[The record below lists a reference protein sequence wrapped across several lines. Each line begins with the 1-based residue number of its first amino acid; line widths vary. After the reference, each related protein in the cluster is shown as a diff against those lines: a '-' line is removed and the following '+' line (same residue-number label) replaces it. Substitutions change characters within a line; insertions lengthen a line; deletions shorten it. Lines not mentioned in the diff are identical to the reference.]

1 MDFVKD
7 WELKWEDALKLWSD
21 YVKLTPAK
29 FLFSKSEE
37 KTEGLSGSFAA
48 IRLLD
53 HRVLLSVEQ
62 IQKYKL
68 ENYPL
73 EILGHEIGHHV
84 YCPGDLNDQAKL
96 IYLAGLALPKL
107 GHLTSTIVNIYEDLY
122 INDHLKRYNHLRMEE
137 VYQRIGKN
145 EDRFWNF
152 YMRTY
157 ELLWALPSE
166 TLTEGK
172 VDDLIQSDASLVCR
186 MIRNFPNDW
195 EKGMFDFASI
205 CFPYFFKSDGETIQI
220 LGKIS
225 SILDTLDAG
234 KGMAPPSGITDIEV
248 ESEIFSSELGSIKK
262 RELSPTDFSSI
273 CNAMGIEADISDIV
287 YRYYKDKALPYLVP
301 FPELRTPGAK
311 EEILEGNDLW
321 DPGSP
326 LEKINWMESAIRSP
340 IVVPGYTTVEDV
352 YGETESQE
360 VKMNPIDLDLF
371 VDCSG
376 SMPNPQTSLSYL
388 TLAGAIISLSALRTG
403 SHVRVTLWSGK
414 KEYKTTSGFIRNE
427 KEILKVLTGYFG
439 GGTCFPLDLLE
450 DGYKEKPKRKR
461 HILMI
466 SDDGIDTMFT
476 QRYPKD
482 PRSIVK
488 NALETAEGGGSMV
501 LQLYNPK
508 GNKIVTE
515 MGESGWEIY
524 PIQNWEGL
532 IQFSKKFVQKNYVRN
547 QILHQTN
554 S

>member
-1 MDFVKD
+1 MDFVK
-7 WELKWEDALKLWSD
+7 KWEERWDEALKLWSD

-29 FLFSKSEE
+29 FLFSASEE
-37 KTEGLSGSFAA
+37 KVEGLTGSFAA

-73 EILGHEIGHHV
+73 EIMGHEIGHHV
-84 YCPGDLNDQAKL
+84 YCPGDLVDQAKL
-96 IYLAGLALPKL
+96 IYLTGLALPRL
-107 GHLTSTIVNIYEDLY
+107 GHLTSTIVNVYEDLY
-122 INDHLKRYNHLRMEE
+122 INDHLKRYQHLRMEE

-145 EDRFWNF
+145 KDRFWNF

-166 TLTEGK
+166 TLTDGK

-195 EKGMFDFASI
+195 QKGMFDFASI
-205 CFPYFFKSDGETIQI
+205 CFPYFFDENGVGSSNIQN
-220 LGKIS
+220 LS
-225 SILDTLDAG
+225 TILDTLDAG
-234 KGMAPPSGITDIEV
+234 KGMTPPSGITDIEV
-248 ESEIFSSELGSIKK
+248 ESEIFSSEIGSLTK
-262 RELSPTDFSSI
+262 RELGPADFSSI
-273 CNAMGIEADISDIV
+273 CKAMGIEADISDIV
-287 YRYYKDKALPYLVP
+287 YRFYKDKALPHLVP

-311 EEILEGNDLW
+311 EKILEGNELW

-326 LEKINWMESAIRSP
+326 IEQINWIESTIRSP
-340 IVVPGYTTVEDV
+340 IVVPGYTTVEDL
-352 YGETESQE
+352 YGEVESME
-360 VKMNPIDLDLF
+360 VRTNPIDLDLF

-403 SHVRVTLWSGK
+403 SSVRVTLWSGE
-414 KEYKTTSGFIRNE
+414 KEYETTNGFIRNE

-450 DGYKEKPKRKR
+450 EGYKEKPKRKR
-461 HILMI
+461 HILII

-476 QRYPKD
+476 QKFPRD
-482 PRSIVK
+482 PRSIAK
-488 NALETAEGGGSMV
+488 NALEKAEGGGSMV

-508 GNKIVTE
+508 GNSIVNE
-515 MGESGWEIY
+515 MGKSGWELY
-524 PIQNWEGL
+524 PISNWEDL
-532 IQFSKKFVQKNYVRN
+532 IQFSKEFVQRNYVRN
-547 QILHQTN
+547 QILR
-554 S
+554 

>member
-1 MDFVKD
+1 MDFVK
-7 WELKWEDALKLWSD
+7 KWEERWDEALKLWSD

-29 FLFSKSEE
+29 FLFSASEE
-37 KTEGLSGSFAA
+37 KVEGLTGSFAA
-48 IRLLD
+48 IHLLD

-68 ENYPL
+68 EDYPL
-73 EILGHEIGHHV
+73 EIMGHEIGHHV
-84 YCPGDLNDQAKL
+84 YCPGDLTDQAKL
-96 IYLAGLALPKL
+96 IYLAGLALPRL
-107 GHLTSTIVNIYEDLY
+107 GHLTSTIVNVYEDLY

-145 EDRFWNF
+145 KDRFWNF

-166 TLTEGK
+166 TLTDGK

-195 EKGMFDFASI
+195 QKGMFDFASI
-205 CFPYFFKSDGETIQI
+205 CFPYFFDENG
-220 LGKIS
+220 IS
-225 SILDTLDAG
+225 SSNIQNVSTILDTLDAG
-234 KGMAPPSGITDIEV
+234 KGMPPPSGITDIEV
-248 ESEIFSSELGSIKK
+248 ESEIFSSEIGSLTK
-262 RELSPTDFSSI
+262 RELDPADFSSI
-273 CNAMGIEADISDIV
+273 CKAMGIEADISDIV
-287 YRYYKDKALPYLVP
+287 YRFYKDKALPHLVP

-311 EEILEGNDLW
+311 EEILEGNELW

-326 LEKINWMESAIRSP
+326 IEQINWIESTIRSP
-340 IVVPGYTTVEDV
+340 IVVPGYTTVEDL
-352 YGETESQE
+352 YGEVESME
-360 VKMNPIDLDLF
+360 VRTNPIDLDLF

-403 SHVRVTLWSGK
+403 SSVRVTLWSGE
-414 KEYKTTSGFIRNE
+414 KEYETTNGFIRNE

-450 DGYKEKPKRKR
+450 EGYKEKPKRKR
-461 HILMI
+461 HILII

-476 QRYPKD
+476 QKFPRD
-482 PRSIVK
+482 PRFIAK
-488 NALETAEGGGSMV
+488 NALEKAEGGGSMV

-508 GNKIVTE
+508 GNSIVNE
-515 MGESGWEIY
+515 MRKSGWELY
-524 PIQNWEGL
+524 PISNWEDL
-532 IQFSKKFVQKNYVRN
+532 IQFSKEFVQRNYVRN
-547 QILHQTN
+547 QILR
-554 S
+554 